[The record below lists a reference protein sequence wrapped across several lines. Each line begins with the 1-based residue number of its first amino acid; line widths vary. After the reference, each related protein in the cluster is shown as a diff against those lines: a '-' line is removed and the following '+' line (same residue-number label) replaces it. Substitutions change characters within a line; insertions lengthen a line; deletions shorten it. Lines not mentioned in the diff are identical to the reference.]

1 MPEPPYARRQ
11 NPDGTVTVYK
21 TRADYLQGRA
31 SSMGAAARRVPRI
44 LR

>member
-1 MPEPPYARRQ
+1 MPEPYAKRM
-11 NPDGTVTVYK
+11 NPNGTRTVYN